1 MTVLDNK
8 TKLNYQ
14 NGYLIY
20 NKKYIFKGKFLS
32 KDQFKIAEICFNT
45 SMTGYQ
51 EILTDPSYKSQF
63 INFTFPL
70 IGIVGCN
77 NEDYESWKIH
87 ASGLICNELFELSS
101 NWRAQTNFTNWIISQ
116 NSCAF
121 FDLDTRAVTKIVR
134 NFGPKNIMLCSEE
147 YFENKG
153 IEQICKQIDQSLSLE
168 ENDVI
173 KDFTSE
179 LNIEKQEIGKKKYS
193 IAFLNFGAKDNIKK
207 NLYSRNCKI
216 EEFDMNF
223 KAEDI
228 INKNF
233 DGFFLSNGPG
243 DPKKVYENIKPEL
256 NKLLNKKIPTFGIC
270 LGHQILSLAFNAS
283 TARMEKG
290 HRGGNHPVK
299 NLETNKVEITSQNHG
314 FAINR
319 EETEAH
325 KDIRITHIHLNDD
338 TVAGIEMN
346 SKNCFSVQYHPE
358 ASPGPHDASY
368 LFDQFIENI
377 SKTK

>member
-153 IEQICKQIDQSLSLE
+153 IEEICKQIDQSLSLE

-228 INKNF
+228 INNNF

-243 DPKKVYENIKPEL
+243 DPKKVYENIKLEL

-314 FAINR
+314 FVVLDENFPSNLQ
-319 EETEAH
+319 
-325 KDIRITHIHLNDD
+325 ITHKSLFDKTIDGMKANDQPL
-338 TVAGIEMN
+338 
-346 SKNCFSVQYHPE
+346 FSVQYHPE
-358 ASPGPHDASY
+358 SSPGPHDSRY
-368 LFDQFIENI
+368 LFDEFINLMEKNAG
-377 SKTK
+377 

>member
-134 NFGPKNIMLCSEE
+134 NFGPKNIMLSSEE

-314 FAINR
+314 FVVL
-319 EETEAH
+319 EENFPSNLQ
-325 KDIRITHIHLNDD
+325 ITHKSLFDKTIDGMRANDQPL
-338 TVAGIEMN
+338 
-346 SKNCFSVQYHPE
+346 FSVQYHPE
-358 ASPGPHDASY
+358 SSPGPHDSRY
-368 LFDQFIENI
+368 LFDEFINLMEKNAG
-377 SKTK
+377 

>member
-1 MTVLDNK
+1 MVVFDNK
-8 TKLNYQ
+8 ININYQ

-20 NKKYIFKGKFLS
+20 NKKFIFKGKFLS
-32 KDQFKIAEICFNT
+32 KDKFKIAEICFNT

-63 INFTFPL
+63 VNFTFPL

-87 ASGLICNELFELSS
+87 ASGLICNQLFELSS
-101 NWRAQTNFTNWIISQ
+101 NWRAQTNFANWILDQ

-121 FDLDTRAVTKIVR
+121 FDIDTRVLTKIIR
-134 NFGPKNIMLCSEE
+134 SFGPKNIMLCTEE

-153 IEQICKQIDQSLSLE
+153 ISEICKQIDHSPSLE
-168 ENDVI
+168 DNDVI

-179 LNIEKQEIGKKKYS
+179 LHIEKQEINKKKYS

-207 NLYSRNCKI
+207 NLNSRNCSI

-233 DGFFLSNGPG
+233 DGLFLSNGPG
-243 DPKKVYENIKPEL
+243 DPKKVYENIKSDL
-256 NKLLNKKIPTFGIC
+256 NKLLDIKIPTFGIC

-283 TARMEKG
+283 TVRMEKG

-299 NLETNKVEITSQNHG
+299 NLDTNKVEITSQNHG
-314 FAINR
+314 FVVLDEGFPSNLQ
-319 EETEAH
+319 
-325 KDIRITHIHLNDD
+325 ITHKSLFDKTIDGMK
-338 TVAGIEMN
+338 A
-346 SKNCFSVQYHPE
+346 KNQPLFSVQYHPE
-358 ASPGPHDASY
+358 SSPGPHDSRY
-368 LFDQFIENI
+368 LFDEFINLMKKNA
-377 SKTK
+377 S

>member
-8 TKLNYQ
+8 TKLDYQ

-20 NKKYIFKGKFLS
+20 NKNYIFKGKFLS

-116 NSCAF
+116 NSCVF

-153 IEQICKQIDQSLSLE
+153 IEQICKQINQSLSLE

-179 LNIEKQEIGKKKYS
+179 LNIEKKEIGKKKYT

-299 NLETNKVEITSQNHG
+299 NLKTNKVEITSQNHG
-314 FAINR
+314 FVVLDKNFPSNLQ
-319 EETEAH
+319 
-325 KDIRITHIHLNDD
+325 ITHKSLFDKTIDGMKANDQPL
-338 TVAGIEMN
+338 
-346 SKNCFSVQYHPE
+346 FSVQYHPE
-358 ASPGPHDASY
+358 SSPGPHDSRY
-368 LFDQFIENI
+368 LFDEFINLMEKNAG
-377 SKTK
+377 

>member
-8 TKLNYQ
+8 IKLNYQ

-20 NKKYIFKGKFLS
+20 NKNYIFKGKFLS
-32 KDQFKIAEICFNT
+32 KEEFKVAEICFNT

-77 NEDYESWKIH
+77 DEDYESWKIH
-87 ASGLICNELFELSS
+87 ASGLISNELFELSS
-101 NWRAQTNFTNWIISQ
+101 NWRAQTSFTKWILDQ
-116 NSCAF
+116 KSCAF
-121 FDLDTRAVTKIVR
+121 FDLDTRSLTKIIR
-134 NFGPKNIMLCSEE
+134 NLGPKNIMLCTENYFKSKNIEE
-147 YFENKG
+147 
-153 IEQICKQIDQSLSLE
+153 ICEQIDQSLSLE

-179 LNIEKQEIGKKKYS
+179 LNIKDKEKKKKKYS

-207 NLYSRNCKI
+207 NLYSRDCHL
-216 EEFDMNF
+216 EEFDMYF
-223 KAEDI
+223 KADEI
-228 INKNF
+228 INKKFN
-233 DGFFLSNGPG
+233 GIFLSNGPG

-256 NKLLNKKIPTFGIC
+256 TKLLNKKIPTFGIC
-270 LGHQILSLAFNAS
+270 LGHQILSLAFNAL

-299 NLETNKVEITSQNHG
+299 NLDTNKVEITSQNHG
-314 FAINR
+314 FVVLDKNFPSNLQ
-319 EETEAH
+319 
-325 KDIRITHIHLNDD
+325 ITHKSLFDKTIDGMKSIDQPL
-338 TVAGIEMN
+338 
-346 SKNCFSVQYHPE
+346 FSVQYHPE
-358 ASPGPHDASY
+358 SSPGPHDSRY
-368 LFDQFIENI
+368 LFDEFINLMDTNA
-377 SKTK
+377 S

>member
-101 NWRAQTNFTNWIISQ
+101 NWRAQTNFTNWIISH

-314 FAINR
+314 FAVDEDSLPLNV
-319 EETEAH
+319 TVTH
-325 KDIRITHIHLNDD
+325 KHLNDD
-338 TVAGIEMN
+338 TVAGISCN
-346 SKNCFSVQYHPE
+346 DISAYSVQYHPE
-358 ASPGPHDASY
+358 ASPGPHDSRYVFKEFFNMMKNDA
-368 LFDQFIENI
+368 
-377 SKTK
+377 KT

>member
-8 TKLNYQ
+8 TKLNHQ

-134 NFGPKNIMLCSEE
+134 NYGPKNIMLCSEE

-179 LNIEKQEIGKKKYS
+179 LNIEKQEIAKKKYS

-314 FAINR
+314 FVVLDENFPSNLQ
-319 EETEAH
+319 
-325 KDIRITHIHLNDD
+325 ITHKSLFDKTIDGMKSNDQPL
-338 TVAGIEMN
+338 
-346 SKNCFSVQYHPE
+346 FSVQYHPE
-358 ASPGPHDASY
+358 SSPGPHDSRY
-368 LFDQFIENI
+368 LFDEFISLMEKNAG
-377 SKTK
+377 

>member
-8 TKLNYQ
+8 IKLNYQ

-20 NKKYIFKGKFLS
+20 NKNFIFKGKFLS
-32 KDQFKIAEICFNT
+32 KEDFKIAEICFNT

-77 NEDYESWKIH
+77 DEDYESWKIH
-87 ASGLICNELFELSS
+87 ASGLISNELFEQSS
-101 NWRAQTNFTNWIISQ
+101 NWRAQTSFAKWIMDQ

-121 FDLDTRAVTKIVR
+121 FDLDTRSLTKIIR
-134 NFGPKNIMLCSEE
+134 NFGPKNIMLCSED
-147 YFENKG
+147 YFKTKN
-153 IEQICKQIDQSLSLE
+153 IEEICTQIDQSLSLE

-179 LNIEKQEIGKKKYS
+179 LTIKEQEKNKKKYL

-207 NLYSRNCKI
+207 NLYSRDCNI

-223 KAEDI
+223 KANDI
-228 INKNF
+228 INKKF
-233 DGFFLSNGPG
+233 DGIFLSNGPG

-256 NKLLNKKIPTFGIC
+256 TKLLNRKVPTFGIC

-299 NLETNKVEITSQNHG
+299 NLDTNKVEITSQNHG
-314 FAINR
+314 FVVLENNFP
-319 EETEAH
+319 TSLQ
-325 KDIRITHIHLNDD
+325 ITHKSLFDKTID
-338 TVAGIEMN
+338 GMK
-346 SKNCFSVQYHPE
+346 SKDQPLFSVQYHPE
-358 ASPGPHDASY
+358 SSPGPHDSRY
-368 LFDQFIENI
+368 LFDEFINLMDKNA
-377 SKTK
+377 S

>member
-1 MTVLDNK
+1 MIVLDNK

-87 ASGLICNELFELSS
+87 ASGLICNELFEISS

-121 FDLDTRAVTKIVR
+121 LDLDTRAVTKIVR

-256 NKLLNKKIPTFGIC
+256 NKLLSKKIPTFGIC

-314 FAINR
+314 FVVLDENFPSNLQ
-319 EETEAH
+319 
-325 KDIRITHIHLNDD
+325 ITHKSLFDKTIDGMRANDQPL
-338 TVAGIEMN
+338 
-346 SKNCFSVQYHPE
+346 FSVQYHPE
-358 ASPGPHDASY
+358 SSPGPHDSRY
-368 LFDQFIENI
+368 LFDEFINLMEKNAG
-377 SKTK
+377 

>member
-32 KDQFKIAEICFNT
+32 EDQFKIAEICFNT

-77 NEDYESWKIH
+77 DEDYESWKIH
-87 ASGLICNELFELSS
+87 ASGLICKELFELSS

-121 FDLDTRAVTKIVR
+121 FDLDTRAITKIVR

-147 YFENKG
+147 YFEDKG

-179 LNIEKQEIGKKKYS
+179 LNIEKQEIAKKKYS

-207 NLYSRNCKI
+207 NLHSRNCKI

-314 FAINR
+314 FVVLDKNFPSNL
-319 EETEAH
+319 
-325 KDIRITHIHLNDD
+325 KITHKSLFDKTIDGMKANDQPL
-338 TVAGIEMN
+338 
-346 SKNCFSVQYHPE
+346 FSVQYHPE
-358 ASPGPHDASY
+358 SSPGPHDSRY
-368 LFDQFIENI
+368 LFDEFINLM
-377 SKTK
+377 KKNAG

>member
-314 FAINR
+314 FVVLDENFPSNL
-319 EETEAH
+319 H
-325 KDIRITHIHLNDD
+325 ITHKSLFDKTIDGMRANDQPL
-338 TVAGIEMN
+338 
-346 SKNCFSVQYHPE
+346 FSVQYHPE
-358 ASPGPHDASY
+358 SSPGPHDSRY
-368 LFDQFIENI
+368 LFDEFINLMEKNAG
-377 SKTK
+377 